1 MNNSNFG
8 NISMIN
14 LNLKNN
20 NYSKKEVI
28 TNEEIE
34 KGIEDS
40 IKNLNIK
47 DDNQKNILKLKLKS
61 EIDKLKEIEIKID
74 IIDGLLEFLMKKSNG
89 CNFYKEKI
97 EKYETMKVKFFNLK
111 EDILLEIEII
121 KCQLPPS
128 NYF

>member
-1 MNNSNFG
+1 MR
-8 NISMIN
+8 
-14 LNLKNN
+14 
-20 NYSKKEVI
+20 
-28 TNEEIE
+28 
-34 KGIEDS
+34 KGV
-40 IKNLNIK
+40 
-47 DDNQKNILKLKLKS
+47 KS

>member
-1 MNNSNFG
+1 MNNSDFG

-40 IKNLNIK
+40 IKNLNTK
-47 DDNQKNILKLKLKS
+47 DDNQKNILKLKLHLFTFQMP
-61 EIDKLKEIEIKID
+61 IF
-74 IIDGLLEFLMKKSNG
+74 IINKKN
-89 CNFYKEKI
+89 
-97 EKYETMKVKFFNLK
+97 
-111 EDILLEIEII
+111 
-121 KCQLPPS
+121 
-128 NYF
+128 